1 MNNLETSM
9 RVEAIVKDM
18 LNNFM
23 VQNQVQPSDMVAAL
37 NSALVSYY
45 PLVNQELLRSFDEA
59 KLEEQQ
65 KAAVANTAKEVKP
78 QPKQK
83 EAK

>member
-1 MNNLETSM
+1 MNNLETTM
-9 RVEAIVKDM
+9 RVEALVKEM
-18 LNNFM
+18 LNGFM
-23 VQNQVQPSDMVAAL
+23 AQNQIRPSDMVAAI
-37 NSALVSYY
+37 NSVLVSYY

-65 KAAVANTAKEVKP
+65 KQAVDSTKEVKQ